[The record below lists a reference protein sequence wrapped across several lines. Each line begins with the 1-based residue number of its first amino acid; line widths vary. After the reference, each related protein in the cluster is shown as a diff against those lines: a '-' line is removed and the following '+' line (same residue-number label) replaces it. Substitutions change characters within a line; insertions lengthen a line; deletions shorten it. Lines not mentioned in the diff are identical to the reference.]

1 MTSSVTQTERAD
13 KGAPNTPARQ
23 SDRQSAEQSA
33 GALPGLPVSST
44 ALVWGVGIVAL
55 LGGWISILQVY
66 RWYFTAPVFF
76 LFAGWLAVLM
86 SARSL
91 WRAGM
96 AAAEDTGMSDDE
108 PWKPVGPR
116 DELIR
121 EKRSLLK
128 AIKEIEFDHQMGKM
142 SEEDATQLT
151 RFYRLRAIELIKALD
166 DSGENGAGLSAGVS
180 PSLTPSLTIEKQIER
195 EVKARLT
202 VARTGAK
209 AAAGQGESKRTAKSA
224 KAGKQKGKKRATD
237 EKAPAGEKSSG
248 SGETSGEAS
257 TEVGS

>member
-23 SDRQSAEQSA
+23 SDRQRAEQSA

-96 AAAEDTGMSDDE
+96 AAAEDTGMGDDE

-166 DSGENGAGLSAGVS
+166 DSGEEGAGLS
-180 PSLTPSLTIEKQIER
+180 PSLSLSIEKQIER

-209 AAAGQGESKRTAKSA
+209 AAAGQSESKRTAKGA